1 MPWFAPLSLQLPSTP
16 SIPTRRCAGNRTL
29 IRMKLIRSRNQGRSL
44 TTAHSRHSWQRFGF
58 PNRRAITP
66 GNGTSSAAHFRLP
79 YHFLKSRPIASAG
92 CATPRPR
99 TPGHGYPASRVGPAG
114 HSCLPATRRPRGR
127 VTPPPRAAAAGGRR
141 DARAASRP
149 VASGP
154 RPGRALEGP
163 QTTRGVPR

>member
-127 VTPPPRAAAAGGRR
+127 VTPPAPGRRR

-154 RPGRALEGP
+154 GPGRALEGP